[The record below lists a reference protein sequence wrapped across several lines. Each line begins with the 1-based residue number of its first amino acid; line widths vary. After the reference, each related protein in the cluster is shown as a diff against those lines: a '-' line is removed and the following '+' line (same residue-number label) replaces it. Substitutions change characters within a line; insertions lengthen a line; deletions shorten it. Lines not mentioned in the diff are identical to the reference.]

1 MVVPVVAV
9 VVPRLV
15 VSVVS
20 PVAPSL
26 VDTKPKAPV
35 IRANSSLH
43 RSSRLFVE
51 SGKDGLFLF
60 EFPFATDVV
69 VVVVVGGGGGKTVLL
84 LSFMFEIFFVATAI
98 GTVSSSDAFRLV
110 GDAFFATT
118 STTALAEVLVVATG
132 IDGAGV
138 GATSFSCTGSFFAA
152 AFFLAGMMEGT
163 VFEKSVGSFRK
174 EQKRERRE
182 CALKWLYS
190 LVLGENTPP
199 KRITKCATHKFF
211 QQKGQGLG
219 VFFFSLK

>member
-69 VVVVVGGGGGKTVLL
+69 VVVVGGGGGKTVLL
-84 LSFMFEIFFVATAI
+84 LSSMFEIFFVATAI

-174 EQKRERRE
+174 EQKKERRE
-182 CALKWLYS
+182 CASKS
-190 LVLGENTPP
+190 G
-199 KRITKCATHKFF
+199 
-211 QQKGQGLG
+211 
-219 VFFFSLK
+219 

>member
-1 MVVPVVAV
+1 MVVPVTVAV

-15 VSVVS
+15 VPVVS
-20 PVAPSL
+20 PAAPSL

-43 RSSRLFVE
+43 RTSRLLVE
-51 SGKDGLFLF
+51 SGKEGLFLF
-60 EFPFATDVV
+60 EFPFATVVV

-84 LSFMFEIFFVATAI
+84 LSSMFEIFFVATAI

-138 GATSFSCTGSFFAA
+138 VVATSFSCTGSFFAA

-174 EQKRERRE
+174 EEKKERRE
-182 CALKWLYS
+182 CASKS
-190 LVLGENTPP
+190 G
-199 KRITKCATHKFF
+199 
-211 QQKGQGLG
+211 
-219 VFFFSLK
+219 

>member
-51 SGKDGLFLF
+51 SGKDGLFLL
-60 EFPFATDVV
+60 EFPFATD

-84 LSFMFEIFFVATAI
+84 LSSMFEIFFVATAV
-98 GTVSSSDAFRLV
+98 GNVSSSDAFRLV

-174 EQKRERRE
+174 EQKKERRE
-182 CALKWLYS
+182 CASKS
-190 LVLGENTPP
+190 G
-199 KRITKCATHKFF
+199 
-211 QQKGQGLG
+211 
-219 VFFFSLK
+219 